1 MFNLKMC
8 YNIRMLN
15 KNTGVNMLQVINSR
29 EFLNNNNEKVAEVTL
44 ADGSVFT
51 LTDFMFVDFETV
63 AEMTVEELVDCGW
76 EKS

>member
-1 MFNLKMC
+1 
-8 YNIRMLN
+8 MLN
-15 KNTGVNMLQVINSR
+15 KNTGENMLQVLNSR

>member
-1 MFNLKMC
+1 
-8 YNIRMLN
+8 MLN
-15 KNTGVNMLQVINSR
+15 KNSNNKGDNMLQVINSR
-29 EFLNNNNEKVAEVTL
+29 EFLNNNNERVAEVTL

-63 AEMTVEELVDCGW
+63 AEMTVEELSDCGW

>member
-1 MFNLKMC
+1 MC

-15 KNTGVNMLQVINSR
+15 KNTGENMLQVINSR

>member
-15 KNTGVNMLQVINSR
+15 KNTGENMLQVLNSR

>member
-1 MFNLKMC
+1 
-8 YNIRMLN
+8 MLN
-15 KNTGVNMLQVINSR
+15 KNSNNKGDNMLQVINSR
-29 EFLNNNNEKVAEVTL
+29 EFLNNNNERVAEVTL

-63 AEMTVEELVDCGW
+63 AEMTVEELADCGW

>member
-1 MFNLKMC
+1 
-8 YNIRMLN
+8 
-15 KNTGVNMLQVINSR
+15 MLQVINSR

>member
-1 MFNLKMC
+1 VFNLKMC

-15 KNTGVNMLQVINSR
+15 KNTGENMLQVLNSR